1 MHYMHSNRI
10 LHRDLKTQNI
20 FLLGNGRL
28 VLGDLGISKVMDGT
42 MDFAKT
48 CIGTPY
54 YMSPEI
60 FQNKPYNHKSDV
72 WALGC
77 VLYELTTL
85 NHAFDANSLNGLACK
100 IVKGRY
106 PPVDPK
112 YSTHL
117 RDLIAAML
125 MTNPAQRPDMD
136 DVLRRPFIRKH
147 IYNFLS
153 DIVSR
158 PASNIGDGTMAV
170 RAAAVNAVGAAD
182 GHAAS
187 VLAENPDVRALKA
200 QLESLNLQSVIS
212 KALAPPDSQAAAAP
226 ASPAIAKRMAKEQA
240 GALKREQEHKRM
252 VEAALQKLREEREKR
267 SQQRYQ
273 PAKESS
279 RSRASAAAPAAA
291 PPVQSGRRAEP
302 QRKPVPQGYGVP
314 SGASNASQARRAD
327 VAEARSGISSKKNAV
342 RPVVA
347 PRPDPSEAD
356 RRRVEYDAL
365 GVHCAFSSDV
375 VFLNL
380 TRAFVVCI
388 ALASQRP

>member
-1 MHYMHSNRI
+1 MDQYDPIRVLGEGSFGKVYLMRDKVKRNFVCVKVIKIKNIPKKERDACRMEVELLRRLHHPNIVSYIDSFLNRTKDSLCIVMQYCDGGDLAAQIKAARHRRFSERKILHWFVQIALGMHYMHSNRV

-125 MTNPAQRPDMD
+125 MTNPSQRPDMD

-170 RAAAVNAVGAAD
+170 RAAAVMRWAQPTATQPRFS
-182 GHAAS
+182 HRIPMS
-187 VLAENPDVRALKA
+187 V
-200 QLESLNLQSVIS
+200 
-212 KALAPPDSQAAAAP
+212 
-226 ASPAIAKRMAKEQA
+226 
-240 GALKREQEHKRM
+240 H
-252 VEAALQKLREEREKR
+252 
-267 SQQRYQ
+267 
-273 PAKESS
+273 
-279 RSRASAAAPAAA
+279 
-291 PPVQSGRRAEP
+291 
-302 QRKPVPQGYGVP
+302 
-314 SGASNASQARRAD
+314 
-327 VAEARSGISSKKNAV
+327 
-342 RPVVA
+342 
-347 PRPDPSEAD
+347 
-356 RRRVEYDAL
+356 
-365 GVHCAFSSDV
+365 
-375 VFLNL
+375 
-380 TRAFVVCI
+380 
-388 ALASQRP
+388 